1 MHNIKKITN
10 DLYWV
15 GANDRRLF
23 MFEGVY
29 SVPNGVSYNSYLL
42 LDDKV
47 VLFDTVDKAVEEQFF
62 ENIEYVLQGRKIDFM
77 VIHHMEPDHSAS
89 IGEILRRYPEITV
102 ICNALTKKMILQF
115 FNISEDTKFLVV
127 NEGDVFETGHHKFTF
142 VNAPMVHWPEV
153 MVSYDLE
160 EKMLF
165 SADAFGT
172 FGALNGAI
180 FADELDFFRDYV
192 DEARRYYTNIVGKY
206 GPQVQNILEKASKLE
221 IRMILPLHGPIWRE
235 KINMFIDLYDKWSK
249 YIPEEKGV
257 LIAYASVY
265 GHTENVAEILSS
277 KLRNLGVK
285 TVMYDTSVID
295 SSYIVSEAFKYSHLV
310 FASTTYNMGIFIK
323 MDETLRDL
331 VAHNIQNRTIAFI
344 ENGSWAPTSKSLMK
358 GLFKTCKSIKYIE
371 KELTI
376 LSSLKHN
383 QLDDLDEMALQI
395 KESMN
400 LEDVKAGNKEQIN
413 FDAMYKLSYGL
424 YLVTTKDGEK
434 ANGCIINTAQ
444 MVTESPAQISF
455 TINKANHTADMILK
469 TKTFNLYTLSENAP
483 FDVIKHFGF
492 QSGRDVNKFNGDN
505 RFLIDAEGNLKD
517 DYFPPIFNSY
527 IKGEVN
533 QAIDLGTHY
542 MFIGGVKEAKLISDK
557 PSMTYQYYFDH
568 VKPSINLLP
577 ASTNQYACKICG
589 FVYEG
594 DEVPDDYIC
603 PLCKHGKD
611 AFVKI

>member
-1 MHNIKKITN
+1 
-10 DLYWV
+10 
-15 GANDRRLF
+15 
-23 MFEGVY
+23 
-29 SVPNGVSYNSYLL
+29 
-42 LDDKV
+42 
-47 VLFDTVDKAVEEQFF
+47 
-62 ENIEYVLQGRKIDFM
+62 
-77 VIHHMEPDHSAS
+77 
-89 IGEILRRYPEITV
+89 
-102 ICNALTKKMILQF
+102 
-115 FNISEDTKFLVV
+115 
-127 NEGDVFETGHHKFTF
+127 
-142 VNAPMVHWPEV
+142 
-153 MVSYDLE
+153 
-160 EKMLF
+160 
-165 SADAFGT
+165 
-172 FGALNGAI
+172 
-180 FADELDFFRDYV
+180 
-192 DEARRYYTNIVGKY
+192 
-206 GPQVQNILEKASKLE
+206 
-221 IRMILPLHGPIWRE
+221 
-235 KINMFIDLYDKWSK
+235 
-249 YIPEEKGV
+249 
-257 LIAYASVY
+257 
-265 GHTENVAEILSS
+265 
-277 KLRNLGVK
+277 
-285 TVMYDTSVID
+285 MYDTSIID

-400 LEDVKAGNKEQIN
+400 LVDVKAGNKEQIN

-424 YLVTTKDGEK
+424 YLVATKDGEN

-483 FDVIKHFGF
+483 FDVVKHFGF

-505 RFLIDAEGNLKD
+505 RFLMDTEGNLKD

-533 QAIDLGTHY
+533 QVIDLGTHY
-542 MFIGGVKEAKLISDK
+542 MFIGSVKEAKLISDK

-577 ASTNQYACKICG
+577 AATNQYACKICG

-594 DEVPDDYIC
+594 DEVPDDFIC